1 MVKFIIC
8 GIILGILLRLLSN
21 ALNNL
26 NHNIRIATIKASEEN
41 KHNRKIKEEKR
52 IKEKWINDLRNGK
65 TVDIGIQ
72 TMQCKNDIFIIG
84 EKKFS
89 IKEIQRLDFTYD
101 IVNVKEHTQFYNS
114 YDNYFEHFSEVSMTY
129 KEFLNKMN
137 EDRRYSEPKYSDRS
151 ICLL

>member
-1 MVKFIIC
+1 MVKFIIY
-8 GIILGILLRLLSN
+8 GIILAILLRMLSN
-21 ALNNL
+21 ALNDL
-26 NHNIRIATIKASEEN
+26 NRDIRIATMKASEKN
-41 KHNRKIKEEKR
+41 KYNRKIKEEKH

-72 TMQCKNDIFIIG
+72 TMQCKNDVFIMG
-84 EKKFS
+84 QKKFS
-89 IKEIQRLDFTYD
+89 VEEIQRLDFACD

-114 YDNYFEHFSEVSMTY
+114 YDNYFEHSSEVSMTY
-129 KEFLNKMN
+129 KDFLNKMN